1 MRFLK
6 LFAVAV
12 VISLVAFA
20 VMPDAGIMFLLK
32 AIALGLALSIAI
44 TVFYPSVRGIKAGDS
59 VSVVSNSF
67 APTIFG
73 KGGIVMNTGRVNNE
87 VRIRLDNGRE
97 AVGVVESYEGLF
109 SLPRVRLVYEEK
121 LVE

>member
-1 MRFLK
+1 MLFLK
-6 LFAVAV
+6 LFAIAV
-12 VISLVAFA
+12 VFSLLAFA
-20 VMPDAGIMFLLK
+20 LMPDAGIMFLLK
-32 AIALGLALSIAI
+32 ALALGLAVSIAVA
-44 TVFYPSVRGIKAGDS
+44 VFYPSVRGVKAGDS

-73 KGGIVMNTGRVNNE
+73 KAGVVMNTGRVNNE
-87 VRIRLDNGRE
+87 VRIRLDNGKE
-97 AVGVVESYEGLF
+97 AVGIIESYEGLF